1 MSRQAVEQEITRIVR
16 DELFLG
22 SERPIPPD
30 TPLGE
35 LGVGLDSLALVNLLA
50 AVEDVFTVELP
61 DDIWTARGPL
71 SLNDL
76 VDIVAMTPTAAAPSS
91 PADRTPL
98 VLHGRMERLE
108 YALGRRG
115 LAGRAAWGAVRFAA
129 PAKRFLFSRTRH
141 ILLERRLDGLT
152 SLAPPS
158 GVDLR
163 PSRPGDEAGIADLWT
178 PVHARRSRL
187 VVERALRRGAIAL
200 VAVEGSRIMALDLVS
215 ANGDDDVAIVRPD
228 ACYGFFLT
236 EARDARGRGIGLA
249 LVAFSLRVAR
259 ERGFR
264 VQLTHVWEGNTTMLA
279 AATQLLGFRPIGI
292 ARRLRV
298 AGLTQW
304 SWQVGGKRGRGTRLR
319 L

>member
-1 MSRQAVEQEITRIVR
+1 LSRQAVEQEITRIVR

-30 TPLGE
+30 TALGE

-50 AVEDVFTVELP
+50 AVEDVFAVDLP
-61 DDIWTARGPL
+61 DDVWIARGPL

-91 PADRTPL
+91 PADRTSL

-115 LAGRAAWGAVRFAA
+115 LIGRVAWAAVRFAA
-129 PAKRFLFSRTRH
+129 PAKRFFFSRTRH
-141 ILLERRLDGLT
+141 ILLERPLDRVT
-152 SLAPPS
+152 SFAPPP
-158 GVDLR
+158 GIDLR
-163 PSRPGDEAGIADLWT
+163 PCRPGDEVGITALWA

-187 VVERALRRGAIAL
+187 VFERALRRGAIAL
-200 VAVEGSRIMALDLVS
+200 VAVDGSRVMALDLVS
-215 ANGDDDVAIVRPD
+215 ADGDDEVDIVRPD

-236 EARDARGRGIGLA
+236 EGRDARGRGIGLA
-249 LVAFSLRVAR
+249 LVAFSFRVAR
-259 ERGFR
+259 KRGFR

-292 ARRLRV
+292 ARRLRI

-304 SWQVGGKRGRGTRLR
+304 SWQVGGKRRRGTRL
-319 L
+319 LL

>member
-1 MSRQAVEQEITRIVR
+1 MSREAVEQEITRVVR

-22 SERPIPPD
+22 SERPIPLD
-30 TPLGE
+30 AALGE

-50 AVEDVFTVELP
+50 AVEDVFAVDLP
-61 DDIWTARGPL
+61 DDVWTARGPL

-76 VDIVAMTPTAAAPSS
+76 VDIVVMTPADAAPSS
-91 PADRTPL
+91 PADRASP

-108 YALGRRG
+108 FALGRRG
-115 LAGRAAWGAVRFAA
+115 LIGRVAWAAVRLAA

-141 ILLERRLDGLT
+141 ILLERPLDGVT
-152 SLAPPS
+152 SFAPPP
-158 GVDLR
+158 GIDLR
-163 PSRPGDEAGIADLWT
+163 PCRPGDEGGIAALWA

-187 VVERALRRGAIAL
+187 VFERALRRGAIAL
-200 VAVEGSRIMALDLVS
+200 VAVDGSRVMALDLVS
-215 ANGDDDVAIVRPD
+215 ADGDDEVEIVRPD

-236 EARDARGRGIGLA
+236 EGRDARGRGIGLA
-249 LVAFSLRVAR
+249 LVAFSFRVAR
-259 ERGFR
+259 GRGFR

-279 AATQLLGFRPIGI
+279 AATQLLGFRPIGV

-304 SWQVGGKRGRGTRLR
+304 SWQVGDKRRRGTRL
-319 L
+319 LL